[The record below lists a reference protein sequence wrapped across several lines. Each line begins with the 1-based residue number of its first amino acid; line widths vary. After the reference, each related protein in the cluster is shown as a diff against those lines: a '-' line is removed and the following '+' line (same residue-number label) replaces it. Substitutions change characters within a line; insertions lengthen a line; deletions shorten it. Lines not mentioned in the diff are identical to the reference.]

1 MHAIGDLANREALD
15 AFEATQDVW
24 RPLGLRHRIEHA
36 QLLADEDVARF
47 AELGVAASVQFTH
60 AVSDRDLADRF
71 WAGESHRAYRW
82 RALWDAG
89 TLVANGSDAPIEE
102 LDPWAGVAAGV
113 RKTWD
118 DREPWHPEEAVTLD
132 EALLATCV
140 NPTFSRATNVA
151 AGGSSPASQPTSSC
165 STATRTRSSPTHSAT
180 CRSSQRW
187 STAGGFTTRR
197 RGSSYLGTASSL

>member
-1 MHAIGDLANREALD
+1 M
-15 AFEATQDVW
+15 
-24 RPLGLRHRIEHA
+24 P
-36 QLLADEDVARF
+36 RF
-47 AELGVAASVQFTH
+47 AQLGVAASVQFTH

-71 WAGESHRAYRW
+71 WGRESHRAYRW

-89 TLVANGSDAPIEE
+89 TLIANGSDAPIEE

-140 NPTFSRATNVA
+140 NPAFLSRDE
-151 AGGSSPASQPTSSC
+151 
-165 STATRTRSSPTHSAT
+165 H
-180 CRSSQRW
+180 
-187 STAGGFTTRR
+187 R
-197 RGSSYLGTASSL
+197 RGRLLPGLAADLVVLDRDPYEVEADALADVEVVSTMVAGRWVHNPPPWG